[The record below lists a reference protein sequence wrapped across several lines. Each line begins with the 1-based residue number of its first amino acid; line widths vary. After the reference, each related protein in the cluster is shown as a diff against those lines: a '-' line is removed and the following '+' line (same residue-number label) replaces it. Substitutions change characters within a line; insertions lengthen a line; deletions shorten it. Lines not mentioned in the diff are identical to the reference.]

1 MDRKGKKIIRKKNW
15 RNEKEQKNVNTKIL
29 VNSILIKGRM
39 TDNNKIFR

>member
-1 MDRKGKKIIRKKNW
+1 MNRKGNKIIRKKNW